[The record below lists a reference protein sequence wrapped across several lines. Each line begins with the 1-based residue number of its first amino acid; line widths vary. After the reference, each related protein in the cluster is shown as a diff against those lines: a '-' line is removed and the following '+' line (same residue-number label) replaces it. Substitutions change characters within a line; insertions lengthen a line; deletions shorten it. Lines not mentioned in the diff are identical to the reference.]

1 MITQVAGHR
10 GSSVMEEKQDDLD
23 SDQALDTTQDQRR
36 DQGDNG
42 KGEQDCFLRT
52 KELKSLLD
60 VNSSS
65 EARCLLS
72 I

>member
-1 MITQVAGHR
+1 
-10 GSSVMEEKQDDLD
+10 MEEKQDDLD

-36 DQGDNG
+36 DQDDNG